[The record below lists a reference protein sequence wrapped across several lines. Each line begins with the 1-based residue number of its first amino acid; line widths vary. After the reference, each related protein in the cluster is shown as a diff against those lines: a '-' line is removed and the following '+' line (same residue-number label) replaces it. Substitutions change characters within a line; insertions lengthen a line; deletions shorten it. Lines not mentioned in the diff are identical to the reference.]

1 MKTINSSSNL
11 NKDNVLDQAI
21 LDASRRD
28 IDLDAISSPP
38 ILELIN
44 AGHVFNNG
52 VGVFDLNLQVPR
64 GIIFGLIGPSGSG
77 KTTTVRL
84 LNGVYKP
91 TNGTVSVMEEAPH
104 KFSIKARENI
114 GYMPQHFV
122 LYPMLTVAENLNFVS
137 SLYGLGFFS
146 RRKKVKNILSF
157 VELYKERNRLASKL
171 SGGMQRRLQLAC
183 ALVHEP
189 DLIFADEPTTG
200 IDPIL
205 RGKFWEHFRF
215 LRDQGRSLF
224 VTTQYIGEAEQ
235 CDIIGIMHEG
245 RLIYF
250 DTPGKLRRQVF
261 RGDIIRL
268 SVTEATVRE
277 AVHLLNSQSTVSE
290 ARRSKNE
297 PGIVFVS
304 VSEAAS
310 EIPKLVALLSDSNI
324 EVKQADQYIPPF
336 DDVFIEFIKQTGGGN
351 D

>member
-1 MKTINSSSNL
+1 MKTINTNSNA
-11 NKDNVLDQAI
+11 NKDNVLDSAI
-21 LDASRRD
+21 LESSRKE

-38 ILELIN
+38 IMELIG

-52 VGVFDLNLQVPR
+52 VGVFDLNLQVPE

-91 TNGTVSVMEEAPH
+91 TKGTVHVMGEAPH
-104 KFSIKARENI
+104 QFSIKARENI
-114 GYMPQHFV
+114 GYIPQHFV

-137 SLYGLGFFS
+137 SLYGLGLFS
-146 RRKKVKNILSF
+146 RVKQIKKILTF
-157 VELYKERNRLASKL
+157 VELYAERGRLASKL

-183 ALVHEP
+183 ALAHDP
-189 DLIFADEPTTG
+189 HLIFADEPTTG

-205 RGKFWEHFRF
+205 RGKFWEHFRD

-224 VTTQYIGEAEQ
+224 ITTQYIGEAEQ

-261 RGDIIRL
+261 GGDIIRL
-268 SVTEATVRE
+268 SVAETAARE
-277 AVHLLNSQSTVSE
+277 AIHLLNSQPTVSD
-290 ARRSKNE
+290 ARRSNSE
-297 PGIVFVS
+297 PGIIFIS
-304 VSEAAS
+304 VSEAAP

-336 DDVFIEFIKQTGGGN
+336 DDVFVEFIKQSGGGN
-351 D
+351 G